1 MEMKIVILNGAKVNF
16 DGIIDYSVLAGEG
29 DELVVCDMCEDHGY
43 TEISEGAEVI
53 ISKELPMN
61 RDDIMAL
68 PDTVKLICEAGT
80 GYNNIDLEACHER
93 GIGVCNVPAYSSERV
108 AHTAVMLMLML
119 ASSMQ
124 RQISMLAK
132 GDHTN
137 FDKCLSVPH
146 VELNGKTLG
155 VVGAGNIGK
164 NTIAIGRALGM
175 NVLVFNRSPR
185 EDSEGVH
192 YTSLKEVFRNSD
204 FISLHCPLTEST
216 RHMVNR
222 YTLALMKPSAFIINT
237 ARGALIKE
245 DDLIEALK
253 EGRIA
258 GAGLDVQEVEPLSAD
273 SPLFALDNVIV
284 TPHMGW
290 KGLETRQRLVS
301 ILKDGID
308 GYRKGERVNRVD

>member
-1 MEMKIVILNGAKVNF
+1 MKIVVLNGAKVNF
-16 DGIIDYSVLAGEG
+16 DGIIDYSVLAEEG
-29 DELVVCDMCEDHGY
+29 DQLVVFETCEDHKY
-43 TEISEGAEVI
+43 ADISEGAEVI
-53 ISKELPMN
+53 ISKELPIC

-80 GYNNIDLEACHER
+80 GYNNIDLDACHER

-108 AHTAVMLMLML
+108 SHTAVLLMLML

-132 GDHTN
+132 GDYTN
-137 FDKCLSVPH
+137 FDKRLSVPH

-155 VVGAGNIGK
+155 VIGAGNIGRQ
-164 NTIAIGRALGM
+164 TIAVGRALGM
-175 NVLVFNRSPR
+175 NVLVFNRTKK
-185 EDSEGVH
+185 EDAEGVH
-192 YTSLKEVFRNSD
+192 FTSLEEIYRNAD
-204 FISLHCPLTEST
+204 FISLHCPLTDVT
-216 RHMVNR
+216 RHMINKD
-222 YTLALMKPSAFIINT
+222 TLALMKPGTFIINT

-245 DDLIEALK
+245 DDLIEALRN
-253 EGRIA
+253 GTIA
-258 GAGLDVQEVEPLSAD
+258 GAGLDVQEIEPLDAS

-290 KGLETRQRLVS
+290 KGLETRLRLVS

-308 GYRKGERVNRVD
+308 GFRRGEMVNRVD